1 MSDEHNRPLAETVV
15 LVPALDV
22 GQLVHELRMQHDPS
36 AAAGIPPHVTLMF
49 PFMPPSDLNA
59 PAIDT
64 LDRVISSAGA
74 FQFSLTGVNQQG
86 VVYLEPEP
94 VEPFAR
100 LTREISRQFGILP
113 FDGDFGD
120 EPVVHLTV
128 AVVESASIRQQL
140 ATQLGGVV
148 PIVIKAEEAWLMVGT
163 NASTWN
169 IVRKMRFR
177 S

>member
-1 MSDEHNRPLAETVV
+1 M
-15 LVPALDV
+15 LVPALNV
-22 GQLVHELRMQHDPS
+22 GQLVYDLRMQYDPS

-49 PFMPPSDLNA
+49 PFIPPSDLNDS
-59 PAIDT
+59 AIEM
-64 LDRVISSAGA
+64 LERLINGAGA
-74 FQFSLTGVNQQG
+74 FQFSLTGVNQFEQG

-94 VEPFAR
+94 VEPFVR
-100 LTREISRQFGILP
+100 LTKEISRQFGILP
-113 FDGDFGD
+113 FEGEFGD

-128 AVVESASIRQQL
+128 AMVGSTLTRQQL

-148 PIVIKAEEAWLMVGT
+148 PIVVNAEEAWLMVGT

-169 IVRKMRFR
+169 IARKMRFR